1 MFDTLTESFTSAI
14 NKIRFYDD
22 EKALSKALNEL
33 KKNLLRADVNH
44 KVVKELIAK
53 VETKTKEKGIGKDQF
68 LDAMKVALNEL
79 LEIGG
84 SKGFIF
90 APNPPTVILMTG
102 LQGSGKTTTTGKLA
116 VYLKNKQKK
125 VLMVAADLQRL
136 AAVEQLRQ
144 ISAQIDVELYDDEA
158 TKNPVEVV
166 KGALLKASS
175 NIYDV
180 VLIDTAGRLA
190 IDNELMDELEAVKKV
205 ANPNEIFYVA
215 DSLTGQDAIR
225 TATTFK
231 EKIGIDGVILSK
243 YDGDSKGGVALGLS
257 SQVQVP
263 LRFIGNGEKMED
275 LEVFIPERVVNRL
288 MGFGD
293 VEGLAEKT
301 ANIIDEKTAKRLTQ
315 KIKKGKF
322 NFNDF
327 LEQMESMKKMG
338 SMSSIMGMIPGMGGM
353 SKAIKDFDF
362 ENSSELKN
370 IKAMVSSMTVKER
383 ENPDLLNN
391 SRKQRI
397 AVGCGLTQVEIN
409 RMIKQFKNAGKMA
422 KKFSGPKGM
431 KDLQSM
437 MGQMGGAGA
446 AAGGMASLPR

>member
-1 MFDTLTESFTSAI
+1 MFGTLTESFTSAI

-22 EKALSKALNEL
+22 EKALSKALIEL

-44 KVVKELIAK
+44 KVVKELIEK
-53 VETKTKEKGIGKDQF
+53 VEIDTKANGIGKDQF
-68 LDAMKVALNEL
+68 LEALRKSLNQL

-84 SKGFIF
+84 SRGFIF
-90 APNPPTVILMTG
+90 SSNPPTVILMTG

-116 VYLKNKQKK
+116 TYLKNKQKK
-125 VLMVAADLQRL
+125 VLIVAADLQRL

-144 ISAQIDVELYDDEA
+144 ISAQIEVELYENESL
-158 TKNPVEVV
+158 KSPVEVV
-166 KGALLKASS
+166 KAALTKAK
-175 NIYDV
+175 NGIYDV
-180 VLIDTAGRLA
+180 VIIDTAGRLA
-190 IDNELMDELEAVKKV
+190 IDNELMDELEAVKNA
-205 ANPNEIFYVA
+205 ANPDEIFYVA

-225 TATTFK
+225 TASAFK

-263 LRFIGNGEKMED
+263 LRFIGHGEKMQD
-275 LEVFIPERVVNRL
+275 LEVFLPERIVNRL
-288 MGFGD
+288 MGYGD
-293 VEGLAEKT
+293 IEGLAEKT

-315 KIKKGKF
+315 KIKKGQF

-338 SMSSIMGMIPGMGGM
+338 SMSSIMGMIPGMGNM

-362 ENSSELKN
+362 ENSGELRN
-370 IKAMVSSMTVKER
+370 IKAMVSSMTLKER

-391 SRKQRI
+391 SRKIRI
-397 AVGCGLTQVEIN
+397 AKGCGLTPVEIN
-409 RMIKQFKNAGKMA
+409 KMIKQFKNAGKMA

-431 KDLQSM
+431 KDLQAM
-437 MGQMGGAGA
+437 MGQMGGAGI
-446 AAGGMASLPR
+446 PR

>member
-1 MFDTLTESFTSAI
+1 MFDTLTDSFTNAI
-14 NKIRFYDD
+14 RKIRFHDD
-22 EKALSKALNEL
+22 EKALTKALVEL
-33 KKNLLRADVNH
+33 KKNLLKADVNH
-44 KVVKELIAK
+44 KVVKELLEK
-53 VETKTKEKGIGKDQF
+53 VQLRTKEKGIGKDQF
-68 LDAMKVALNEL
+68 LEAMRVSLTEL
-79 LEIGG
+79 LEVGG
-84 SKGFIF
+84 NKGFVF
-90 APNPPTVILMTG
+90 APNPPTTILMTG

-116 VYLKNKQKK
+116 TYLKNKQKK
-125 VLMVAADLQRL
+125 VLIVAADLQRL

-144 ISAQIDVELYDDEA
+144 ISAQIEVELYEDEA

-166 KGALLKASS
+166 KAAMKYAHSK
-175 NIYDV
+175 IFDV

-190 IDNELMDELEAVKKV
+190 IDDALMSELKDVKK
-205 ANPNEIFYVA
+205 AASPDEIFYVA

-275 LEVFIPERVVNRL
+275 LEVFLPERIVNRL

-301 ANIIDEKTAKRLTQ
+301 ADIIDEKQAKRLSK
-315 KIKKGKF
+315 KIQKGKF

-338 SMSSIMGMIPGMGGM
+338 SMSSIMGMIPGMGSM
-353 SKAIKDFDF
+353 SKVIKDFDF
-362 ENSSELKN
+362 ENSGELKN
-370 IKAMVSSMTVKER
+370 IKAMVSSMTKKER
-383 ENPDLLNN
+383 EEPDLINN

-397 AVGCGLTQVEIN
+397 AIGCGLTIVEIN

-422 KKFSGPKGM
+422 KKFSGKNGM
-431 KDLQSM
+431 KQLQSM
-437 MGQMGGAGA
+437 MGGAGGP
-446 AAGGMASLPR
+446 GGMAGLPR

>member
-22 EKALSKALNEL
+22 EKALTKALNEL

-44 KVVKELIAK
+44 KVVKELIKK
-53 VETKTKEKGIGKDQF
+53 VELETKAKGIGKDQF
-68 LDAMKVALNEL
+68 LEAMRLALNEL

-84 SKGFIF
+84 SKGFVF

-116 VYLKNKQKK
+116 TYLKNKQKK

-144 ISAQIDVELYDDEA
+144 ISAQIDVELYEDEA

-166 KGALLKASS
+166 NAALKKASS

-190 IDNELMDELEAVKKV
+190 IDDALMDELEAVKKA
-205 ANPNEIFYVA
+205 ANPSEIFYVA

-257 SQVQVP
+257 SQVKVP
-263 LRFIGNGEKMED
+263 LRFIGHGEKMED
-275 LEVFIPERVVNRL
+275 LEVFIPERIVNRL
-288 MGFGD
+288 MGYGD

-301 ANIIDEKTAKRLTQ
+301 ANVIDEKTAKRLTQ

-338 SMSSIMGMIPGMGGM
+338 SMSSLLGMMPGMSGM

-370 IKAMVSSMTVKER
+370 IKAMVSSMTLKER

-397 AVGCGLTQVEIN
+397 AAGCGLTQVEIN

-431 KDLQSM
+431 KDLQAM
-437 MGQMGGAGA
+437 MGQMGGAGGM
-446 AAGGMASLPR
+446 GGIPR

>member
-1 MFDTLTESFTSAI
+1 MFDTLTNSFTAAI
-14 NKIRFYDD
+14 KKIRTFDD
-22 EKALSKALNEL
+22 EKALGKALDEL
-33 KKNLLRADVNH
+33 KKSLLKADVNH
-44 KVVKELIAK
+44 KVVKQLIDE
-53 VETKTKEKGIGKDQF
+53 VGIETRKGEIGKDQF
-68 LDAMKVALNEL
+68 LEALRTTLHKL
-79 LEIGG
+79 LEVGG

-116 VYLKNKQKK
+116 YYLKSKQKK
-125 VLMVAADLQRL
+125 VLVVAADLQRL

-144 ISAQIDVELYDDEA
+144 ITTQIDVELYEDEA
-158 TKNPVEVV
+158 TKNPVDVV
-166 KGALLKASS
+166 SGALKKAKSG
-175 NIYDV
+175 IYDV

-190 IDNELMDELEAVKKV
+190 IDDELMDELKCVKEAAK
-205 ANPNEIFYVA
+205 PNEIFYVA
-215 DSLTGQDAIR
+215 DSMTGQDAVK

-257 SQVQVP
+257 SQVEVP
-263 LRFIGNGEKMED
+263 LRFIGSGEKMQD
-275 LEVFIPERVVNRL
+275 LEVFLPDRVVNRL

-293 VEGLAEKT
+293 IEGLAEKT
-301 ANIIDEKTAKRLTQ
+301 AGAIDEKQAKKLTK
-315 KIKKGKF
+315 KIQKGKF

-338 SMSSIMGMIPGMGGM
+338 SMKSLMGMIPGMGNM
-353 SKAIKDFDF
+353 SKALKDFDM

-370 IKAMVSSMTVKER
+370 IKSMVSSMTLKER

-391 SRKQRI
+391 SRKGRI
-397 AVGCGLTQVEIN
+397 AKGCGLEIVEIN

-422 KKFSGPKGM
+422 KRFSGKNGM
-431 KDLQSM
+431 RDLQAM
-437 MGQMGGAGA
+437 MGQMGGGAGA
-446 AAGGMASLPR
+446 IPR

>member
-14 NKIRFYDD
+14 KKIRFHDD
-22 EKALSKALNEL
+22 DKALSKALAEL

-44 KVVKELIAK
+44 KVVKELIDK
-53 VETKTKEKGIGKDQF
+53 VQYETKLRGIGKDQF
-68 LDAMKVALNEL
+68 LIALKSSLHEL

-84 SKGFIF
+84 SKGFVF

-116 VYLKNKQKK
+116 NYLKNKQKK
-125 VLMVAADLQRL
+125 VLVVAADLQRL

-144 ISAQIDVELYDDEA
+144 ITAQIGVELFEDES

-166 KGALLKASS
+166 NAALKKAKSG
-175 NIYDV
+175 IYDV

-190 IDNELMDELEAVKKV
+190 IDEALMQELSDVKK
-205 ANPNEIFYVA
+205 AAQPHEIFYVA
-215 DSLTGQDAIR
+215 DSMTGQDAIK
-225 TATTFK
+225 TAEVFK
-231 EKIGIDGVILSK
+231 EKIGIHGVILSK

-263 LRFIGNGEKMED
+263 LRFIGSGEKMED
-275 LEVFIPERVVNRL
+275 LEVFLPERVISRL

-293 VEGLAEKT
+293 IEGLAEKT
-301 ANIIDEKTAKRLTQ
+301 ASIIDEKQAKKLTKKIQ
-315 KIKKGKF
+315 KGQF

-338 SMSSIMGMIPGMGGM
+338 SMSSIMGMIPGMGNM

-370 IKAMVSSMTVKER
+370 IRAMVSSMTLKER
-383 ENPDLLNN
+383 EDPDLLNA

-397 AVGCGLTQVEIN
+397 AIGCGLTQVEIN

-431 KDLQSM
+431 KDLQAM

-446 AAGGMASLPR
+446 LRR

>member
-1 MFDTLTESFTSAI
+1 MFDTLTESFTTAI

-22 EKALSKALNEL
+22 EKALTKALTEL

-53 VETKTKEKGIGKDQF
+53 VEIDTKLNGIGKDQF
-68 LDAMKVALNEL
+68 LEALKKALNEL

-84 SKGFIF
+84 NKGFTF

-116 VYLKNKQKK
+116 TYLKNKHKK

-144 ISAQIDVELYDDEA
+144 ISAQIEVELFEDES
-158 TKNPVEVV
+158 TKNPVDVV
-166 KGALLKASS
+166 KAALAKAQT
-175 NIYDV
+175 NVYDV

-190 IDNELMDELEAVKKV
+190 IDDELMNELEAVKKV
-205 ANPNEIFYVA
+205 ANPTEIFYVA
-215 DSLTGQDAIR
+215 DSLTGQDAIK

-257 SQVQVP
+257 SQVKVP
-263 LRFIGNGEKMED
+263 LRFIGSGEKMED
-275 LEVFIPERVVNRL
+275 LEVFIPERIVNRL
-288 MGFGD
+288 MGYGD

-301 ANIIDEKTAKRLTQ
+301 ANVIDEKTAKRLSQ

-370 IKAMVSSMTVKER
+370 IKAMVGSMTQKEK

-397 AVGCGLTQVEIN
+397 AKGCGLTQVEIN
-409 RMIKQFKNAGKMA
+409 KMIKQFKNAGKTA

-437 MGQMGGAGA
+437 MGQMGGPG
-446 AAGGMASLPR
+446 GGMAGLPR

>member
-14 NKIRFYDD
+14 KKIRFHDD
-22 EKALSKALNEL
+22 DKALSKALVEL

-44 KVVKELIAK
+44 KVVKELIDK
-53 VETKTKEKGIGKDQF
+53 VQNETKANGIGKDQF
-68 LDAMKVALNEL
+68 LSALKSSLYEL

-84 SKGFIF
+84 SRGFVF
-90 APNPPTVILMTG
+90 AANPPTVILMTG

-116 VYLKNKQKK
+116 NYLKNKQKK
-125 VLMVAADLQRL
+125 VLVVAADLQRL

-144 ISAQIDVELYDDEA
+144 ITAQIGVELFEDENI
-158 TKNPVEVV
+158 KNPVEVV
-166 KGALLKASS
+166 NAALKKARSG
-175 NIYDV
+175 IYDV

-190 IDNELMDELEAVKKV
+190 IDEELMQELADVKK
-205 ANPNEIFYVA
+205 AAQPHEIFYVA
-215 DSLTGQDAIR
+215 DSMTGQDAIK
-225 TATTFK
+225 TAEVFK
-231 EKIGIDGVILSK
+231 EKIGIHGVILSK

-263 LRFIGNGEKMED
+263 LRFIGSGEKMED
-275 LEVFIPERVVNRL
+275 LEVFLPDRIVSRL

-293 VEGLAEKT
+293 IEGLAEKT
-301 ANIIDEKTAKRLTQ
+301 ASMIDEKQAKKLTK
-315 KIKKGKF
+315 KIQKGKF

-338 SMSSIMGMIPGMGGM
+338 SMSSIMGMIPGMGNM

-370 IKAMVSSMTVKER
+370 IKAMVSSMTLKER
-383 ENPDLLNN
+383 EDPDLLNA

-397 AVGCGLTQVEIN
+397 ATGCGLTQVEIN

-431 KDLQSM
+431 KDLQAM

-446 AAGGMASLPR
+446 LRR

>member
-1 MFDTLTESFTSAI
+1 MFDTLTDSFTNAI
-14 NKIRFYDD
+14 KKIRFHDD
-22 EKALSKALNEL
+22 EKALTKALNEL
-33 KKNLLRADVNH
+33 KKNLLKADVNH
-44 KVVKELIAK
+44 KVVKELLTR
-53 VETKTKEKGIGKDQF
+53 VELLTKEKGIGKDQF
-68 LDAMKVALNEL
+68 LEALRVGLNEL

-84 SKGFIF
+84 NKGFIF
-90 APNPPTVILMTG
+90 APNPPTTILMTG

-116 VYLKNKQKK
+116 TYLKNKQKK
-125 VLMVAADLQRL
+125 VLIVAADLQRL

-144 ISAQIDVELYDDEA
+144 ITAQIEVELYEDEA

-166 KGALLKASS
+166 KSALEYAKSK
-175 NIYDV
+175 IFDV

-190 IDNELMDELEAVKKV
+190 IDDELMSELAEVKAV
-205 ANPNEIFYVA
+205 ASPDEIFYVA

-263 LRFIGNGEKMED
+263 LRFIGMGEKMED
-275 LEVFIPERVVNRL
+275 LEVFIPERIVNRL

-301 ANIIDEKTAKRLTQ
+301 ANIIDEKDAKRLTK
-315 KIKKGKF
+315 KIQKGKF

-370 IKAMVSSMTVKER
+370 IKAMVSSMTKKER
-383 ENPDLLNN
+383 ENPDLINN

-397 AVGCGLTQVEIN
+397 ANGCGLTVVEIN

-422 KKFSGPKGM
+422 KKFSGKNGM
-431 KDLQSM
+431 KQLQSM
-437 MGQMGGAGA
+437 MGGMGGP
-446 AAGGMASLPR
+446 GGMPGLPR

>member
-1 MFDTLTESFTSAI
+1 MFDTLTDSFTNAI
-14 NKIRFYDD
+14 KKIRFHDD
-22 EKALSKALNEL
+22 DKALSKALNEL
-33 KKNLLRADVNH
+33 KKNLLKADVNH

-53 VETKTKEKGIGKDQF
+53 VQTLTKEKGIGKDQF
-68 LDAMKVALNEL
+68 LEALRETLYEL
-79 LEIGG
+79 LEVGG
-84 SKGFIF
+84 NKGFVF
-90 APNPPTVILMTG
+90 APNPPTTILMTG

-116 VYLKNKQKK
+116 TYLKNKQKK
-125 VLMVAADLQRL
+125 VLIVAADLQRL

-144 ISAQIDVELYDDEA
+144 ITTQIEVELYEDEA

-166 KGALLKASS
+166 KSAMEYAKSK
-175 NIYDV
+175 IFDV

-190 IDNELMDELEAVKKV
+190 IDDELMSELEDVKKV
-205 ANPNEIFYVA
+205 ANPDEIFYVA

-263 LRFIGNGEKMED
+263 LRFIGMGEKMED
-275 LEVFIPERVVNRL
+275 LEVFIPERIVNRL

-301 ANIIDEKTAKRLTQ
+301 ANIIDEKDAKRLTK
-315 KIKKGKF
+315 KIQKGKF

-338 SMSSIMGMIPGMGGM
+338 SMSSIMGMIPGMSGM

-362 ENSSELKN
+362 ENSGELKN
-370 IKAMVSSMTVKER
+370 IKAMVSSMTKKER
-383 ENPDLLNN
+383 ENPDLINN
-391 SRKQRI
+391 SRKARI
-397 AVGCGLTQVEIN
+397 AIGCGLTVIEIN

-422 KKFSGPKGM
+422 KKFSGKNGM
-431 KDLQSM
+431 KQLQSM
-437 MGQMGGAGA
+437 MGG
-446 AAGGMASLPR
+446 AGGMGGMPGGLPR

>member
-1 MFDTLTESFTSAI
+1 MFDILTDSFTNAI
-14 NKIRFYDD
+14 KKIRFHDD
-22 EKALSKALNEL
+22 DKALTKALDEL
-33 KKNLLRADVNH
+33 KKSLLKADVNH
-44 KVVKELIAK
+44 KVVRDLIAK
-53 VETKTKEKGIGKDQF
+53 VQVETKKNGIGKDQF
-68 LDAMKVALNEL
+68 LDALRGALYEL

-84 SKGFIF
+84 NRGFIF
-90 APNPPTVILMTG
+90 ASKPPTVILMTG

-116 VYLKNKQKK
+116 NYLKNRQKK
-125 VLMVAADLQRL
+125 VMVVAADLQRL

-144 ISAQIDVELYDDEA
+144 ITAQVGVELYEDES

-166 KGALLKASS
+166 KAALQKAH
-175 NIYDV
+175 NGIYDV

-190 IDNELMDELEAVKKV
+190 IDNALMQELEAVKKA
-205 ANPNEIFYVA
+205 ANPSEIFYVA
-215 DSLTGQDAIR
+215 DSLTGQDAIK

-263 LRFIGNGEKMED
+263 LRFIGSGEKMED
-275 LEVFIPERVVNRL
+275 LEVFLPDRVVNRL

-293 VEGLAEKT
+293 IEGLAEKT
-301 ANIIDEKTAKRLTQ
+301 ASAIDEKQAKKLTS
-315 KIKKGKF
+315 KIKKGEF

-338 SMSSIMGMIPGMGGM
+338 SMKSLLGMIPGMGNM
-353 SKAIKDFDF
+353 SKALKDFDL

-370 IKAMVSSMTVKER
+370 IKAMVSSMTMKER

-391 SRKQRI
+391 SRKLRI
-397 AVGCGLTQVEIN
+397 AKGCGLSQVEIN

-422 KKFSGPKGM
+422 KRFSGKSGM
-431 KDLQSM
+431 KELQSM

-446 AAGGMASLPR
+446 LRR

>member
-1 MFDTLTESFTSAI
+1 MFGTLTDSFTNAI
-14 NKIRFYDD
+14 KKIRFHDD
-22 EKALSKALNEL
+22 DKALSKALNEL
-33 KKNLLRADVNH
+33 KKNLLKADVNH
-44 KVVKELIAK
+44 KVVKELITK
-53 VETKTKEKGIGKDQF
+53 VQIRTKEKGIGKDQF
-68 LDAMKVALNEL
+68 LEALRETLNEL
-79 LEIGG
+79 LEVGG
-84 SKGFIF
+84 NKGFVF
-90 APNPPTVILMTG
+90 TPNPPTVILMTG

-116 VYLKNKQKK
+116 LYLKNKQKK
-125 VLMVAADLQRL
+125 VLIVAADLQRL

-144 ISAQIDVELYDDEA
+144 ISTQIEVELYEDEA
-158 TKNPVEVV
+158 IKNPVEVV
-166 KGALLKASS
+166 KSALKYADSK
-175 NIYDV
+175 IFDV

-190 IDNELMDELEAVKKV
+190 IDDELMEELHNVKNV
-205 ANPNEIFYVA
+205 ANPDEIFYVA
-215 DSLTGQDAIR
+215 DSLTGQDAVR

-263 LRFIGNGEKMED
+263 LRFIGMGEKMED
-275 LEVFIPERVVNRL
+275 LEVFLPERIVNRL

-293 VEGLAEKT
+293 IEGLAEKT
-301 ANIIDEKTAKRLTQ
+301 ANVIDEKKAKTLTK
-315 KIKKGKF
+315 KIQKGKF

-338 SMSSIMGMIPGMGGM
+338 SMSSIMGMIPGMGNM

-362 ENSSELKN
+362 DNSKELKD
-370 IKAMVSSMTVKER
+370 IRAMVSSMTKKER

-397 AVGCGLTQVEIN
+397 AKGCGLSVVEVN

-422 KKFSGPKGM
+422 KKFSGKNGM
-431 KDLQSM
+431 KQLQSM
-437 MGQMGGAGA
+437 MGQMGGP
-446 AAGGMASLPR
+446 GGMGGLPR

>member
-1 MFDTLTESFTSAI
+1 MFDTLTDSFTNAI
-14 NKIRFYDD
+14 KKIRFHDD
-22 EKALSKALNEL
+22 EKALTKALNEL
-33 KKNLLRADVNH
+33 KKNLLKADVNH
-44 KVVKELIAK
+44 KVVKELLSR
-53 VETKTKEKGIGKDQF
+53 VELLTKEKGIGKDQF
-68 LDAMKVALNEL
+68 LEALRVGLNEL

-84 SKGFIF
+84 NKGFIF
-90 APNPPTVILMTG
+90 APNPPTTILMTG

-116 VYLKNKQKK
+116 TYLKNKQKK
-125 VLMVAADLQRL
+125 VLIVAADLQRL

-144 ISAQIDVELYDDEA
+144 ITTQIEVELYEDEA

-166 KGALLKASS
+166 KSALEYAKSK
-175 NIYDV
+175 IFDV

-190 IDNELMDELEAVKKV
+190 IDDELMSELAEVKAV
-205 ANPNEIFYVA
+205 ASPDEIFYVA

-263 LRFIGNGEKMED
+263 LRFIGMGEKMED
-275 LEVFIPERVVNRL
+275 LEVFIPERIVNRL

-301 ANIIDEKTAKRLTQ
+301 ANIIDEKDAKRLTK
-315 KIKKGKF
+315 KIQKGKF

-370 IKAMVSSMTVKER
+370 IKAMVSSMTKKER
-383 ENPDLLNN
+383 ENPDLINN

-397 AVGCGLTQVEIN
+397 ANGCGLTVVEIN

-422 KKFSGPKGM
+422 KKFSGKNGM
-431 KDLQSM
+431 KQLQSM
-437 MGQMGGAGA
+437 MGGMGAP
-446 AAGGMASLPR
+446 GGMPGLPR

>member
-1 MFDTLTESFTSAI
+1 MFDTLTDSFTNAI
-14 NKIRFYDD
+14 KKIRFHDD
-22 EKALSKALNEL
+22 EKALTKALNEL
-33 KKNLLRADVNH
+33 KKNLLKADVNH
-44 KVVKELIAK
+44 KV
-53 VETKTKEKGIGKDQF
+53 TKTLLSRVEILTKENGIGKDQF
-68 LDAMKVALNEL
+68 LDALRVALNEL

-84 SKGFIF
+84 NKGFVF
-90 APNPPTVILMTG
+90 APNPPTTILMTG

-116 VYLKNKQKK
+116 TYLKNKQKK
-125 VLMVAADLQRL
+125 VLIVAADLQRL

-144 ISAQIDVELYDDEA
+144 ITAQIEVELYEDEA

-166 KGALLKASS
+166 LSALEYAKSK
-175 NIYDV
+175 IFDV

-190 IDNELMDELEAVKKV
+190 IDDALMDELDEVKKV
-205 ANPNEIFYVA
+205 ANPDEIFYVA

-263 LRFIGNGEKMED
+263 LRFIGMGEKMED
-275 LEVFIPERVVNRL
+275 LEVFIPERVINRL

-301 ANIIDEKTAKRLTQ
+301 ANLIDEKDAKRLTK
-315 KIKKGKF
+315 KIQKGKF

-370 IKAMVSSMTVKER
+370 IKSMVSSMTAKER

-397 AVGCGLTQVEIN
+397 AIGCGLTVVEIN

-422 KKFSGPKGM
+422 KKFSGKNGM
-431 KDLQSM
+431 KQLQSM
-437 MGQMGGAGA
+437 MGGAGGP
-446 AAGGMASLPR
+446 GGMAGLPR

>member
-1 MFDTLTESFTSAI
+1 MFGTLTDSFTNAI
-14 NKIRFYDD
+14 KKIRFHDD

-33 KKNLLRADVNH
+33 KKNLLKADVNH
-44 KVVKELIAK
+44 KVVKELIKK
-53 VETKTKEKGIGKDQF
+53 VELKTKKAGIGKDQF
-68 LDAMKVALNEL
+68 LEALRETLNEL
-79 LEIGG
+79 LDVGG
-84 SKGFIF
+84 NKGFVF

-116 VYLKNKQKK
+116 TYLKNKGKK
-125 VLMVAADLQRL
+125 VLIVAADLQRL

-144 ISAQIDVELYDDEA
+144 ITSQIEVELYEDEA

-166 KGALLKASS
+166 KSALEYANSK
-175 NIYDV
+175 IFDV

-190 IDNELMDELEAVKKV
+190 IDDELMQELENVKKA
-205 ANPNEIFYVA
+205 ANPDEIFYVA
-215 DSLTGQDAIR
+215 DSLTGQDAVR

-243 YDGDSKGGVALGLS
+243 YDGDAKGGVALGLS
-257 SQVQVP
+257 SQVEVP
-263 LRFIGNGEKMED
+263 LRFIGMGEKMED
-275 LEVFIPERVVNRL
+275 LEVFLPERIVNRL

-293 VEGLAEKT
+293 IEGLAEKT
-301 ANIIDEKTAKRLTQ
+301 ANVIDEKQAKKLTK
-315 KIKKGKF
+315 KIQKGKF

-327 LEQMESMKKMG
+327 LEQMEQMKKMG
-338 SMSSIMGMIPGMGGM
+338 SMSSLMGMIPGMGNM

-362 ENSSELKN
+362 ENSGELKN
-370 IKAMVSSMTVKER
+370 IKAMVSSMTPKER

-397 AVGCGLTQVEIN
+397 AKGCGLDVVEIN

-422 KKFSGPKGM
+422 KKFSGKNGM
-431 KDLQSM
+431 KQLQSM
-437 MGQMGGAGA
+437 MGQ
-446 AAGGMASLPR
+446 AGGPGGLGGLPR

>member
-1 MFDTLTESFTSAI
+1 MFDTLTDSFTNAI
-14 NKIRFYDD
+14 KKIRFHDD
-22 EKALSKALNEL
+22 DKALSKALNEL
-33 KKNLLRADVNH
+33 KKNLLKADVNH
-44 KVVKELIAK
+44 KVVKELIAN
-53 VETKTKEKGIGKDQF
+53 VQTLTKEKGIGKDQF
-68 LDAMKVALNEL
+68 LDALRDTLYKL
-79 LEIGG
+79 LEVGG
-84 SKGFIF
+84 NKGFVF
-90 APNPPTVILMTG
+90 ASNPPTTILMTG

-116 VYLKNKQKK
+116 TYLKNKNKK
-125 VLMVAADLQRL
+125 VLIVAADLQRL

-144 ISAQIDVELYDDEA
+144 ITAQIDVELYEDEA

-166 KGALLKASS
+166 KSAIDYANSK
-175 NIYDV
+175 IFDV

-190 IDNELMDELEAVKKV
+190 IDDELMNELLEVKKV
-205 ANPNEIFYVA
+205 ASPDEVFYVA
-215 DSLTGQDAIR
+215 DSLTGQDAIK

-257 SQVQVP
+257 SQVEVP
-263 LRFIGNGEKMED
+263 LRFIGSGEKMED
-275 LEVFIPERVVNRL
+275 LEVFIPERIVNRL

-301 ANIIDEKTAKRLTQ
+301 ANIIDEKDAKRLTK
-315 KIKKGKF
+315 KIQKGKF

-338 SMSSIMGMIPGMGGM
+338 SMSSIMGMIPGMSGM

-370 IKAMVSSMTVKER
+370 IKAMVSSMTKKER
-383 ENPDLLNN
+383 ENPDLINN
-391 SRKQRI
+391 SRKARI
-397 AVGCGLTQVEIN
+397 ATGCGLSVVEIN

-422 KKFSGPKGM
+422 KKFSGKNGM
-431 KDLQSM
+431 KQLQGI
-437 MGQMGGAGA
+437 MGQMGGAG
-446 AAGGMASLPR
+446 GMGNMPGLPR